1 MAKKAKRRLT
11 EELLETAQDMC
22 ASGIMSAAAHEKITM
37 RHLGATAS
45 TIPPRRVG
53 RDSAL
58 ALPPPR
64 KNS

>member
-1 MAKKAKRRLT
+1 MAKKAKRRLI
-11 EELLETAQDMC
+11 EELLETAQDMR
-22 ASGIMSAAAHEKITM
+22 ASGIMSAVAREKIAV

-45 TIPPRRVG
+45 TIELRRVG
-53 RDSAL
+53 RATGS

>member
-11 EELLETAQDMC
+11 EELLETAQDMR
-22 ASGIMSAAAHEKITM
+22 ASDIMSAAAHEKITM

-45 TIPPRRVG
+45 TIRPRRVG
-53 RDSAL
+53 RAAGP
-58 ALPPPR
+58 ALPPPC